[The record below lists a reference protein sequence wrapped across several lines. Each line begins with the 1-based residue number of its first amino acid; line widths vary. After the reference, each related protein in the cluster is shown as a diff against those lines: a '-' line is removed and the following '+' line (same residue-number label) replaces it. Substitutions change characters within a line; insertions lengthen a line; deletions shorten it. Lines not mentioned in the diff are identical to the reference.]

1 MNKMFL
7 IKAKKMTLIFTFCL
21 FPLLL
26 TGCWDRVEIND
37 LAIVL
42 ATGIDLSEE
51 GEIELSV
58 QLAIPKAMGG
68 GQGSSGGQ
76 GGDQPTTVER
86 VTGRTI
92 FDCHSKLQA
101 SASRRLFWGHNRVVI
116 IGEKLAED
124 GIQKHIDFF
133 ARHPEPRLRAYV
145 FVSKGKPTDILK
157 VVPDFDDSSSEV
169 AREIAKF
176 EIGMSV
182 TLKELIEM
190 LSGDAGNTA
199 LPWIEVE
206 KEVQGKGGV
215 QVNGTAVFKKDKMI
229 GRMDEELSRGI
240 LWLRNEIKLAAVTI
254 KPEDAEG
261 QISFDLLRS
270 RTELIPKIENDNWKM
285 TIKVTTEDDA
295 VENETKLN
303 LMNPEVVK
311 KLQKQMEAE
320 IKERIRLALE
330 QVQKEMKVDILGF
343 AEIFHRQYPDQ
354 WSKVKDQWEEKFP
367 EINIEI
373 QAKAYIKRPGLSTSP
388 QGISEEEVREK

>member
-7 IKAKKMTLIFTFCL
+7 IKAKKITIIFTIWL

-37 LAIVL
+37 LALVL
-42 ATGIDLSEE
+42 ATGIDISEE

-76 GGDQPTTVER
+76 GGDQPTTVEK

-92 FDCHSKLQA
+92 FDCQSKLQA
-101 SASRRLFWGHNRVVI
+101 STSRRLFWGHNRVVI
-116 IGEKLAED
+116 IGEKLAEI
-124 GIQKHIDFF
+124 GIQKHVDFF

-157 VVPDFDDSSSEV
+157 IVPDFDDSSSEV

-190 LSGDAGNTA
+190 LSGDANTA

-215 QVNGTAVFKKDKMI
+215 QVYGTAVFKKDKMI
-229 GRMDEELSRGI
+229 GRMDEELSRGL